1 MFIHIG
7 DDHVIQSED
16 VVAIIDHQLISSSSI
31 IEEMIFNQRKNRKVI
46 ESEEEAAKAIVL
58 THDYIYFSPLS
69 VYTLK
74 KRANMRTTL
83 NKLEDFTETGESEL

>member
-16 VVAIIDHQLISSSSI
+16 VVSIIDHNLLSSSSI
-31 IEEMIFNQRKNRKVI
+31 VEEMIFNQRKNKQVV
-46 ESEEEAAKAIVL
+46 ETDENEAKAVVI
-58 THDYIYFSPLS
+58 TKDYIYFSPLS

-74 KRANMRTTL
+74 KRANMMTSL
-83 NKLEDFTETGESEL
+83 NKLEDYTDETEA